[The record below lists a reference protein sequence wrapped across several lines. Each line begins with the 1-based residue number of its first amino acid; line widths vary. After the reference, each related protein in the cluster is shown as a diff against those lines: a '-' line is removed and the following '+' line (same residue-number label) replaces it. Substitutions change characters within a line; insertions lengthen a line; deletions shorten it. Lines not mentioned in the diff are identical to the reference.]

1 MTCISSILN
10 FRSFYV
16 MIRIKTEVVVRRCS
30 IKKVFLKFRNIHR
43 ETRLR
48 PSTLLKKRSGSGVFL

>member
-16 MIRIKTEVVVRRCS
+16 MIRIKTEAVVRRCS
-30 IKKVFLKFRNIHR
+30 IKKVFLKFRNIHG

-48 PSTLLKKRSGSGVFL
+48 SSTLLKKRSGSGAFL